1 MSRYDVIVVGG
12 RIAGASTALL
22 LARAGVRVIL
32 VDRDR
37 HGSDTLSTHGLMR
50 GGVLQL
56 SRWGVLPDVVAAG
69 TPPVR
74 DVVFH
79 YADGEKI
86 RVAIRPR
93 AGVDALY
100 APRRHLL
107 DRLLVDAAASAG
119 AEVAHQS
126 TVTALLCDTT
136 GRVSGV
142 RVRGRRSKSIDL
154 HASWTIGADG
164 VRSTVAA
171 QARAPVAWQGHTAS
185 AFLYRYFTG
194 LPTEG
199 YEWAY
204 GDAAG
209 LGLIPT
215 NGATCVFVSAT
226 PARMRSLRRDGAG
239 QAFDTLLSSA
249 APGLV
254 DRVAAATPASPM
266 RGWAGLPGYLRHC
279 WGAGWAL
286 VGDAGYFKDPIT
298 THGMTDALRDAELLA
313 DAVLGQFS
321 GCPEAGALTA
331 YERTRNRLSHDMITA
346 TEAVAGYNWSLDDVR
361 HLLREVSSAMGE
373 EVDHLQALPLGYG

>member
-22 LARAGVRVIL
+22 LARSGVRVIL
-32 VDRDR
+32 LDRDR
-37 HGSDTLSTHGLMR
+37 HGSDTVSTHGLMR

-79 YADGEKI
+79 YADGKKVS
-86 RVAIRPR
+86 VAIRSR

-107 DRLLVDAAASAG
+107 DRLLVDAAAAAG
-119 AEVAHQS
+119 AEIAHQS
-126 TVTALLCDTT
+126 TVTALLRDTT

-142 RVRGRRSKSIDL
+142 RVRGRRSKSIGL

-171 QARAPVAWQGHTAS
+171 EARAPVTWQGRTAS
-185 AFLYRYFTG
+185 AILYRYFTG

-204 GDAAG
+204 GDAAA

-215 NGATCVFVSAT
+215 NDATCVFVSTT
-226 PARMRSLRRDGAG
+226 PAQMRSLRRDGAG
-239 QAFDTLLSSA
+239 RAFGTLLSSA

-254 DRVAAATPASPM
+254 DRVAAATPVSPM
-266 RGWAGLPGYLRHC
+266 RGWAGLAGYLRHC

-313 DAVLGQFS
+313 DAVLGQLS
-321 GCPEAGALTA
+321 GCSEAAAMTA
-331 YERTRNRLSHDMITA
+331 YQRTRNRLSQDLITA
-346 TEAVAGYNWSLDDVR
+346 TEAVAGYNWSLEEVR
-361 HLLREVSSAMGE
+361 SLLREVSSAMGE
-373 EVDHLQALPLGYG
+373 EVDHLQSLPLVPG